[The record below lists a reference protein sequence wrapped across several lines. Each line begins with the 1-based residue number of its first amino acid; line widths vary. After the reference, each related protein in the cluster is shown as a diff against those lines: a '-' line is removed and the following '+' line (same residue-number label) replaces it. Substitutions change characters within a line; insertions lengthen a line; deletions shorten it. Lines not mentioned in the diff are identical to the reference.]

1 MAWEQ
6 QVGQLYEWADLEHQ
20 LAHIGLRLGKLTQ
33 AFDLPSEDIRISN
46 AHASDDQIPVV
57 EVEVS
62 ADVDNAPFFG
72 NFKGRILHVTGVL
85 GPYLADYAKRSP
97 FILRFNL
104 SDVGGACAL
113 SFDRPA
119 DADWALFPDL
129 YLLEAR
135 RSFERGDY
143 GAAETDGDF
152 ETTFSNRQPLLFW
165 RGSTTSGGWIRSLD
179 ELRTNYR
186 VDACLRV
193 AAAVGAKA
201 DCRISKLVQWV
212 GAGEDEAVTLLHD
225 LDVYADFVPESRFAD
240 FQMYL
245 DLPGNAGSWGTCH
258 KHLAGILV
266 LKVPS
271 GRELAYTHLLRPW
284 KHYVPIARDMSD
296 VAERVSWVLDHPA
309 EATAIA
315 RRGKE
320 RLWGFLKGLPVYML
334 RTLEM
339 HNISPEKKLIRVR

>member
-1 MAWEQ
+1 
-6 QVGQLYEWADLEHQ
+6 VGQPYEWADLEHQ

-33 AFDLPSEDIRISN
+33 VLDLPPEDIRISN
-46 AHASDDQIPVV
+46 ANAGDEQTPVV

-62 ADVDNAPFFG
+62 ADIDDAPFFG
-72 NFKGRILHVTGVL
+72 DFKGRILHVISAL

-104 SDVGGACAL
+104 SDAGNAGAL

-119 DADWALFPDL
+119 DADWPLFPDL
-129 YLLEAR
+129 YLIEAR

-143 GAAETDGDF
+143 GASETVDDF
-152 ETTFSNRQPLLFW
+152 ETTFNTRQPLLFW

-179 ELRTNYR
+179 ELRANYR

-201 DCRISKLVQWV
+201 DCRISNLVQWV
-212 GAGEDEAVTLLHD
+212 GGSEDEAIALLQN
-225 LDVYADFVPESRFAD
+225 LDIYAEFVPESRFAD
-240 FQMYL
+240 FEMDL

-258 KHLAGILV
+258 KHLAGILI
-266 LKVPS
+266 LKPPS
-271 GRELAYTHLLRPW
+271 GRELAYSHLLRPW
-284 KHYVPIARDMSD
+284 KHYIPVARDMSD
-296 VAERVSWVLDHPA
+296 VAERVAWVRDHPA

-339 HNISPEKKLIRVR
+339 HNISPDKKLIRAR